1 MQAIMEEADLRLGEI
16 KKASYE
22 FDRDIVKGSINQR
35 VGKVVSEK
43 VTRYFEDKLK
53 ARVSND
59 VFLFHF
65 LSEITMYWNEN
76 IEQIIDIPC

>member
-1 MQAIMEEADLRLGEI
+1 MEEADLRLGEI

-76 IEQIIDIPC
+76 IEQIIDIQC